1 MISSQNHICYDERCT
16 AAFKF
21 YFDEHGIL
29 LKGKII
35 MLAPDTESVYNSS
48 SIMLQKPEI
57 MLFWDVLMA
66 ESTKK

>member
-35 MLAPDTESVYNSS
+35 MLAPDTESV
-48 SIMLQKPEI
+48 LKHFPT
-57 MLFWDVLMA
+57 FPHVFG
-66 ESTKK
+66 